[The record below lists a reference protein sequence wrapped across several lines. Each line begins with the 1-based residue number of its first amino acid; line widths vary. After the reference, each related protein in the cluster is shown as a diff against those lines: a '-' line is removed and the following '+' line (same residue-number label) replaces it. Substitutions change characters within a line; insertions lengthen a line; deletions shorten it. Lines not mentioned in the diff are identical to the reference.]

1 MGAGLSMASVNKIK
15 ELANSREY
23 SLALELV
30 EHQDLTKSLN
40 PQFLRLCGEI
50 YIQNDRYVDARRCL
64 IMAHRLGPESK
75 RIMFVFVELY
85 LRMGYFELAKTYY
98 DMYMFD
104 ATKSDSRQMEYI
116 WMKHEHPQDYESME
130 RLLDIYS
137 HNLDYDWSFELY
149 LLYKKAG
156 KEKEAKIL
164 ADLYR
169 ATYKNSENSE
179 CIDRMERGTTSVDEL
194 FDLYAREA
202 CADDREEEETLRI
215 EEKELLEADNLRMH
229 PKEAEITVMYE
240 DALTPAESEKKVQK
254 LLKKQDKEEER
265 KEKKLLKKQK
275 QQEKKIE
282 KQNAKS
288 ALEEAKP
295 EPEAESGEEA
305 KPEPEAESGEEA
317 KPEPEAESGKE
328 EAKPEDVDVEKSETV
343 PVTQE
348 EKTEPNPEADNMDE
362 ISNEKRKG
370 FFHRLFRKKKNEE
383 DELSGETVTEQKSD
397 KKINDEVDTSSD
409 SEIKQEIVEQTAEH
423 STIEQTVEHA
433 NAQQIENNI
442 DTKIA
447 ERTEDMGQN
456 RKTIAN
462 NVVIVE
468 DDDDFEAQADTVE
481 ELAAKS
487 KEEKKLTSP
496 EKDEKPAFEFQT
508 MELAPEDFDDQ
519 YEVDDFTE
527 KLDDEFGE
535 MNAYE
540 SKSETVEEEP
550 EVIEEEIKEEPEA
563 VEEETEEEPEA
574 VEAEP
579 EVIEEETE
587 EEPEAVEVEPEVI
600 EEETEE
606 EPEAVEV
613 EPEVIE
619 EETEEEPEVIEEEIK
634 EEPEAV
640 EAEPEVIEEET
651 EEEPETVEAEPETVE
666 EEPEVVEAELET
678 VEAEPG
684 VIEEEPETVE
694 EEPGV
699 IEEELETVEE
709 EPEVIEEEPETVEED
724 SEAIEEEP
732 EFHVAP
738 FTTKPKKKKLDF
750 PEFKSSLFPD
760 YHKEMK
766 EVENNFDEIMEEA
779 QDKMTENM
787 RKEAQMQ
794 KEAEAL
800 LASLG
805 ISLDSIPTPKTV
817 QKETQPEQKGPSRD
831 ELKASLKIDT
841 NKKNLLKQIKE
852 YR

>member
-40 PQFLRLCGEI
+40 PQLLRLCGEI

-149 LLYKKAG
+149 LLYEKAG

-179 CIDRMERGTTSVDEL
+179 RIDRMEHGTTSVDDL

-202 CADDREEEETLRI
+202 CADDRVEEETLRS

-240 DALTPAESEKKVQK
+240 DALTPAGSEKQVQK

-295 EPEAESGEEA
+295 EAESGKEETKLKPEAESGKEEA
-305 KPEPEAESGEEA
+305 KLEPEAESGKEEA

-328 EAKPEDVDVEKSETV
+328 EAKPEPEAESGKAEAKPESEDVDVEKSETI
-343 PVTQE
+343 PAAQE
-348 EKTEPNPEADNMDE
+348 EKTVPNPEADNMDE

-370 FFHRLFRKKKNEE
+370 FFHRLFRKKKNEDE
-383 DELSGETVTEQKSD
+383 ELSEKDVTEQKSD
-397 KKINDEVDTSSD
+397 KKIKDEVDTSSD
-409 SEIKQEIVEQTAEH
+409 SEIKQEIAEQTAEH
-423 STIEQTVEHA
+423 STTEQTVEHA
-433 NAQQIENNI
+433 NAQQLEDNI

-487 KEEKKLTSP
+487 KEEKEPASP
-496 EKDEKPAFEFQT
+496 GKNEKPAFEFQT

-535 MNAYE
+535 MNDYE

-550 EVIEEEIKEEPEA
+550 ETI
-563 VEEETEEEPEA
+563 
-574 VEAEP
+574 
-579 EVIEEETE
+579 
-587 EEPEAVEVEPEVI
+587 
-600 EEETEE
+600 
-606 EPEAVEV
+606 
-613 EPEVIE
+613 
-619 EETEEEPEVIEEEIK
+619 
-634 EEPEAV
+634 
-640 EAEPEVIEEET
+640 
-651 EEEPETVEAEPETVE
+651 E
-666 EEPEVVEAELET
+666 EEPEVVEAEPET
-678 VEAEPG
+678 AEEKPE

-694 EEPGV
+694 EEP
-699 IEEELETVEE
+699 
-709 EPEVIEEEPETVEED
+709 
-724 SEAIEEEP
+724 EAIEEEP

-817 QKETQPEQKGPSRD
+817 QKEKQPEQKGPSRD

>member
-149 LLYKKAG
+149 LLYEKAG

-179 CIDRMERGTTSVDEL
+179 RIDRMEHGTTSVDDL

-202 CADDREEEETLRI
+202 CADDRAEEETLRS

-240 DALTPAESEKKVQK
+240 DALTPAGSEKQVQK

-288 ALEEAKP
+288 ALEEANP
-295 EPEAESGEEA
+295 EPEAESGKEETKLKPEAESGKEEA
-305 KPEPEAESGEEA
+305 KPEPEAENGKEEA
-317 KPEPEAESGKE
+317 KPEPEAESGK

-343 PVTQE
+343 PAAQE
-348 EKTEPNPEADNMDE
+348 EKTVPNPEADNMDE

-383 DELSGETVTEQKSD
+383 DELSEKTVTEQKSD
-397 KKINDEVDTSSD
+397 KKIKDEVEASSD
-409 SEIKQEIVEQTAEH
+409 SEIKQEIAEQTAEQTAEH
-423 STIEQTVEHA
+423 STTEQTVEYA

-487 KEEKKLTSP
+487 KEEKKPTSP
-496 EKDEKPAFEFQT
+496 EKNEKPAFVFQT

-527 KLDDEFGE
+527 KSDDEFGE

-550 EVIEEEIKEEPEA
+550 E
-563 VEEETEEEPEA
+563 
-574 VEAEP
+574 
-579 EVIEEETE
+579 
-587 EEPEAVEVEPEVI
+587 
-600 EEETEE
+600 
-606 EPEAVEV
+606 
-613 EPEVIE
+613 
-619 EETEEEPEVIEEEIK
+619 
-634 EEPEAV
+634 
-640 EAEPEVIEEET
+640 
-651 EEEPETVEAEPETVE
+651 
-666 EEPEVVEAELET
+666 
-678 VEAEPG
+678 
-684 VIEEEPETVE
+684 
-694 EEPGV
+694 
-699 IEEELETVEE
+699 TVEE
-709 EPEVIEEEPETVEED
+709 EPEVIEEEPETVEEEP
-724 SEAIEEEP
+724 EAIEEETEEEPETVEEEPEVIEEEIEEEPETVEEQPEVIEEEPETDEAEPEVIEEEPETAEAEPEVIEEEPEIAEAEPEVIEEEPETVEEEP

-817 QKETQPEQKGPSRD
+817 QKEKQPEQKGPSRD

>member
-305 KPEPEAESGEEA
+305 KPEPEAESG
-317 KPEPEAESGKE
+317 KE

-606 EPEAVEV
+606 EPE
-613 EPEVIE
+613 
-619 EETEEEPEVIEEEIK
+619 VIEEEIK

>member
-149 LLYKKAG
+149 LLYEKAG

-305 KPEPEAESGEEA
+305 KPEPEAEGGKEEA
-317 KPEPEAESGKE
+317 KPEAESGKE

-348 EKTEPNPEADNMDE
+348 EKTEPNSEADNMDE

-496 EKDEKPAFEFQT
+496 EKEEKPAFEFQT

-550 EVIEEEIKEEPEA
+550 EVIEEEIKEEPE
-563 VEEETEEEPEA
+563 V

-579 EVIEEETE
+579 EMV
-587 EEPEAVEVEPEVI
+587 
-600 EEETEE
+600 
-606 EPEAVEV
+606 
-613 EPEVIE
+613 
-619 EETEEEPEVIEEEIK
+619 EEEPEV
-634 EEPEAV
+634 V
-640 EAEPEVIEEET
+640 EAEPVEEEP
-651 EEEPETVEAEPETVE
+651 EVAEAEPETVEEEPEVVEAEPVEEEPEVAEAELETVE

-678 VEAEPG
+678 VEEEPG

-694 EEPGV
+694 EE
-699 IEEELETVEE
+699 
-709 EPEVIEEEPETVEED
+709 

>member
-606 EPEAVEV
+606 EPE
-613 EPEVIE
+613 
-619 EETEEEPEVIEEEIK
+619 VIEEEIK

>member
-149 LLYKKAG
+149 LLYEKAG

-164 ADLYR
+164 ADIYR

-202 CADDREEEETLRI
+202 CADDRAEEETLRI

-295 EPEAESGEEA
+295 EPEAESGEEEA
-305 KPEPEAESGEEA
+305 KPEPEAEGGKEEA
-317 KPEPEAESGKE
+317 KPEAESGKE
-328 EAKPEDVDVEKSETV
+328 EAKTEDVDVEKSETV
-343 PVTQE
+343 PAVQE

-487 KEEKKLTSP
+487 KEEKKPTSP
-496 EKDEKPAFEFQT
+496 VKNEKPVFEFQT

-550 EVIEEEIKEEPEA
+550 E
-563 VEEETEEEPEA
+563 A
-574 VEAEP
+574 VEA
-579 EVIEEETE
+579 
-587 EEPEAVEVEPEVI
+587 
-600 EEETEE
+600 
-606 EPEAVEV
+606 
-613 EPEVIE
+613 
-619 EETEEEPEVIEEEIK
+619 EPEVIEEEIK

-651 EEEPETVEAEPETVE
+651 EEESEVVEAEPEMVEEEPEVVEGEPEMVEEETEVVEAEPVTVEEEPEVVEAELETVEEEPEVVEAEPEVIEEETEEESEVVEAEPETVE
-666 EEPEVVEAELET
+666 EEPEVVEAEPGMVEEEPEVVEAEPET
-678 VEAEPG
+678 VEEEPG

-694 EEPGV
+694 EES
-699 IEEELETVEE
+699 EA
-709 EPEVIEEEPETVEED
+709 IEEEPETVEE
-724 SEAIEEEP
+724 EA